1 MNTHCIGMDNLNW
14 IVPVS
19 FVLARVLGLSVNL
32 FVAFPVPLLIEL
44 SVQQRHSP
52 ARFVKNL

>member
-1 MNTHCIGMDNLNW
+1 MDNLNW